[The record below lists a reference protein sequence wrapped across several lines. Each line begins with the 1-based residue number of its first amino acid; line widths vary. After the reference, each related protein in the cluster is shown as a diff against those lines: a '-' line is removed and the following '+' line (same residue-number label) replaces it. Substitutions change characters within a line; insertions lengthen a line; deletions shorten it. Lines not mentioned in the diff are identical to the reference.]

1 MSLVG
6 AVGEDGDWLVR
17 DLEGYGVS
25 VADVSIVKVLLQ
37 SYPNGSSADLF
48 SFRRRS
54 QVEPS
59 SNLPQKAKIVS
70 VCLSLY
76 PRR

>member
-6 AVGEDGDWLVR
+6 AVGEDGEWLVH

-25 VADVSIVKVLLQ
+25 VADVSIVKVFLQ
-37 SYPNGSSADLF
+37 SYPKCSSADLF
-48 SFRRRS
+48 YFCRRL

-59 SNLPQKAKIVS
+59 FNLPQKAKIVS